1 MLIWYEIH
9 FMLVIVAGTYAHEF
23 LNIKKYHFR
32 MKVVSALQSLANGV
46 LFAFEQQSRIAHIED
61 ERFLLTIDGSYQRI
75 IKFSFGL
82 AIFLMIALMV
92 LIIISWYFANNSGSD
107 NMKTSMIYNKKKG
120 LCHPNLLLQ

>member
-1 MLIWYEIH
+1 
-9 FMLVIVAGTYAHEF
+9 
-23 LNIKKYHFR
+23 
-32 MKVVSALQSLANGV
+32 MKATTLKTLGNGV
-46 LFAFEQQSRIAHIED
+46 LYAFEQPSRIAHIED
-61 ERFLLTIDGSYQRI
+61 ERFVLTTDGSYQRI

-120 LCHPNLLLQ
+120 LWHPILLTQQIFYFSAVANPQLKSNNTNNYFAMNCIY